1 MVTVNTFWANIFVGL
16 KNVDTGVIHSL
27 DKARELCSNY
37 VNSVGLC
44 VTFTETEYIYST
56 SPLSD
61 MKEPESVVGLLY
73 RAEGYRAEPGF
84 VVGLINYPRFPAE
97 SKKIREQALVLARIL
112 KKSME
117 QHRVTIMFPDETVM
131 LGEVDDFGS

>member
-16 KNVDTGVIHSL
+16 KNVETGVIHRL

-44 VTFTETEYIYST
+44 VTFTSTEYIYST
-56 SPLSD
+56 SPLVN
-61 MKEPESVVGLLY
+61 MKEPESVVGLF
-73 RAEGYRAEPGF
+73 REGYTAEPGF
-84 VVGLINYPRFPAE
+84 IVGLINYPRFPAE
-97 SKKIREQALVLARIL
+97 SKKIREQALVLAHIL

-131 LGEVDDFGS
+131 LGEVDDFSL